1 MAEIS
6 GWVQPDRA
14 LRSAPGW
21 CTVWTATPHT
31 DLRARPAHPARR
43 DRHDRPPIVGRPRA
57 DARPAGGRLPV
68 SGLRPSASV
77 DFNPDYTYAKQDLK
91 RVGVMAASFIGALIV
106 LYFVLPLFIK

>member
-1 MAEIS
+1 MAKK
-6 GWVQPDRA
+6 QK
-14 LRSAPGW
+14 RSVPQGSRPSVAPSS
-21 CTVWTATPHT
+21 TAAPRTPV
-31 DLRARPAHPARR
+31 A
-43 DRHDRPPIVGRPRA
+43 
-57 DARPAGGRLPV
+57 ARPAGGRLPV